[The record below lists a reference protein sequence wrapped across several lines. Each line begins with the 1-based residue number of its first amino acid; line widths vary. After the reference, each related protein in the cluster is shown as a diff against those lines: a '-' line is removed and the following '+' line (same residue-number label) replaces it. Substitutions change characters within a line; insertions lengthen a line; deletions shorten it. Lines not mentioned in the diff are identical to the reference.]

1 MNEASFIIEGV
12 FIMSDFVPDQPVS
25 RRERLKQE
33 REERILDAAAA
44 VFARKGYHEATIR
57 DIAELADVADGTIYN
72 YFENKFD
79 LLIGI
84 MSRVAELG
92 RLPGE
97 LTEALQGDVRG
108 FFIAAFQHRLRRIE
122 QGEELLKAILPQ
134 VFVHPE
140 LRARFYQNYVGRIAM
155 LLEQYVQAQVER
167 GRIRP
172 VNVPLVTRLVQAMF
186 VGLLILRILGDE
198 PLRSEWDQVPEL
210 LATMVFDGL
219 GQEGRG

>member
-1 MNEASFIIEGV
+1 
-12 FIMSDFVPDQPVS
+12 MSDSVPDQPVS

-33 REERILDAAAA
+33 REGRILDAAAA

-97 LTEALQGDVRG
+97 MTEALEGDARD
-108 FFIAAFQHRLRRIE
+108 FFVAAFQHRLGRIE

-134 VFVHPE
+134 VFVHPD
-140 LRARFYQNYVGRIAM
+140 LRARFYRNYVERIAV
-155 LLEQYVQAQVER
+155 LLEQYVQSQVER

-172 VNVPLVTRLVQAMF
+172 VNVPLVTRVVQAMF

-198 PLRSEWDQVPEL
+198 PLRSEWDEVPEL

-219 GQEGRG
+219 GREGGA